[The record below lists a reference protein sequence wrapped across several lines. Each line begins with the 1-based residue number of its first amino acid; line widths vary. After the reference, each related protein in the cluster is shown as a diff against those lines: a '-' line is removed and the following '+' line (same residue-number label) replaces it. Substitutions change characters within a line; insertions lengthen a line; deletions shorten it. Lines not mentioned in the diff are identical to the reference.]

1 MTEKN
6 HGTAESCDECGH
18 LPAIGNVIYEDSGR
32 RPLCPKCNPRGVAS
46 RTVGENHGT
55 ALLDLIAAAND
66 CGFQLELERHAEAL
80 IAEHD
85 ADRVYAE
92 KAEAEME
99 FHRLR
104 AEAAEAREAAWRLGM
119 EQAEADVERL
129 TKGDWIAG
137 DDPCHADPQQEINWL
152 RGALAAKYP
161 PTHTDEE
168 WEALGVRAKQA
179 EAVLAEALTKI
190 AAKLELALPPT
201 KLCDPVTA
209 IVLDIGRLLDVQSR
223 WVKACD
229 VAREHCPVDV
239 GRSHIDPGIPR
250 LAKRAREAEG
260 QRDRAHTLLM
270 EAVEALVISEDHG
283 FLEYQRENGN
293 WVQTMDL
300 YERIRKALADE
311 PQTRDF
317 NPLAPINELPPDI
330 QEDIR
335 TERGHVVP
343 VPQGA
348 AKMAMRKL
356 LEFECAKC
364 GKHFEELVEGEHEE
378 VKCPHCG
385 SLESKRVVVTIPA
398 HGKHDSWRVT

>member
-1 MTEKN
+1 MTE
-6 HGTAESCDECGH
+6 D
-18 LPAIGNVIYEDSGR
+18 
-32 RPLCPKCNPRGVAS
+32 
-46 RTVGENHGT
+46 NHGT

-119 EQAEADVERL
+119 ER
-129 TKGDWIAG
+129 
-137 DDPCHADPQQEINWL
+137 
-152 RGALAAKYP
+152 
-161 PTHTDEE
+161 
-168 WEALGVRAKQA
+168 A

-283 FLEYQRENGN
+283 FLEYQRENGD
-293 WVQTMDL
+293 WVETVDL
-300 YERIRKALADE
+300 YNRIREALADE
-311 PQTRDF
+311 P
-317 NPLAPINELPPDI
+317 PK
-330 QEDIR
+330 
-335 TERGHVVP
+335 G
-343 VPQGA
+343 
-348 AKMAMRKL
+348 
-356 LEFECAKC
+356 
-364 GKHFEELVEGEHEE
+364 EEG
-378 VKCPHCG
+378 
-385 SLESKRVVVTIPA
+385 
-398 HGKHDSWRVT
+398 

>member
-1 MTEKN
+1 
-6 HGTAESCDECGH
+6 
-18 LPAIGNVIYEDSGR
+18 
-32 RPLCPKCNPRGVAS
+32 
-46 RTVGENHGT
+46 
-55 ALLDLIAAAND
+55 LDLIAAAND

-92 KAEAEME
+92 KAEAEIG

-104 AEAAEAREAAWRLGM
+104 AEAAEAREAAWHLGM
-119 EQAEADVERL
+119 EQAEAEADVERL

-137 DDPCHADPQQEINWL
+137 DDPCHEDPQQEINWL

-161 PTHTDEE
+161 PTHTDDE

-283 FLEYQRENGN
+283 FLEYQRENGD

-311 PQTRDF
+311 P
-317 NPLAPINELPPDI
+317 PK
-330 QEDIR
+330 
-335 TERGHVVP
+335 G
-343 VPQGA
+343 
-348 AKMAMRKL
+348 
-356 LEFECAKC
+356 
-364 GKHFEELVEGEHEE
+364 EEG
-378 VKCPHCG
+378 
-385 SLESKRVVVTIPA
+385 
-398 HGKHDSWRVT
+398 